1 MENIFE
7 PKIPLI
13 NKIIHDRRNFSNI
26 GINNLNLSTNSKV
39 LFKEIAPD
47 GIGPDS
53 FIKSLNE
60 IRAKIKSGL
69 DIKSMLPIV
78 MSYVKAI
85 EVSKPITNFWYDE
98 KLIEN
103 FTIYKKFFYKN
114 LKTEVPKKDKNEIGK
129 LYNSV
134 DDMILHIQNLH
145 NSCNLMFDILNT
157 KESYVRK
164 QMINYNGELEKLKE
178 AGIVTPN
185 IYSIYRQFNDIRNIF
200 IHEDYYSIIIMLNL
214 EDLINI
220 INLLKMIE
228 NANVQMIQRNCQK
241 YREIFKGF
249 DLEKDEKFYAL
260 IERSEKIF
268 QENLFKKIE
277 VSNVKNFK
285 KKN

>member
-129 LYNSV
+129 LYN
-134 DDMILHIQNLH
+134 
-145 NSCNLMFDILNT
+145 
-157 KESYVRK
+157 
-164 QMINYNGELEKLKE
+164 
-178 AGIVTPN
+178 
-185 IYSIYRQFNDIRNIF
+185 
-200 IHEDYYSIIIMLNL
+200 
-214 EDLINI
+214 
-220 INLLKMIE
+220 
-228 NANVQMIQRNCQK
+228 
-241 YREIFKGF
+241 
-249 DLEKDEKFYAL
+249 
-260 IERSEKIF
+260 
-268 QENLFKKIE
+268 
-277 VSNVKNFK
+277 
-285 KKN
+285 

>member
-285 KKN
+285 KKI

>member
-1 MENIFE
+1 
-7 PKIPLI
+7 
-13 NKIIHDRRNFSNI
+13 
-26 GINNLNLSTNSKV
+26 
-39 LFKEIAPD
+39 
-47 GIGPDS
+47 
-53 FIKSLNE
+53 
-60 IRAKIKSGL
+60 
-69 DIKSMLPIV
+69 
-78 MSYVKAI
+78 
-85 EVSKPITNFWYDE
+85 
-98 KLIEN
+98 
-103 FTIYKKFFYKN
+103 
-114 LKTEVPKKDKNEIGK
+114 
-129 LYNSV
+129 
-134 DDMILHIQNLH
+134 MILHIQNLH

-249 DLEKDEKFYAL
+249 DVEKDEKFYAL

-285 KKN
+285 KKI